1 MRRMFNFFYAFLLAL
16 LGIGATLMAEDITLT
31 TYYPAPYGAYDELS
45 TTGKTCL
52 ATTSGNVG
60 IGTTNP
66 TEKLDMEDG
75 NIGDVNTIKSKPGSQ
90 PLRLQAM
97 GSLLLSADAN
107 NDDATSRINFY
118 IDGEGDAYMKM
129 TINAT
134 GNVGIGTTSPSYKLD
149 VAGDINTTGDVRRS
163 GVAYVNPD
171 YVFEPGYKLMNIA
184 EVKNYVLANK
194 HLPNMPSSEEIKTNG
209 VKIFEQNRLLLEKL
223 EEAYLHIFQL
233 EERIAK
239 LERR

>member
-1 MRRMFNFFYAFLLAL
+1 MQKSFNFFYAFLLAI
-16 LGIGATLMAEDITLT
+16 LGFGATLMAEDITLT

-45 TTGKTCL
+45 TAGATNL

-60 IGTTNP
+60 IGTTNGGAKFDVAG
-66 TEKLDMEDG
+66 TIRAKDMFAAGGQNIIVGDDTFLSDLDIANTMGIYGLQNGTIG
-75 NIGDVNTIKSKPGSQ
+75 NIKLGSTGPTIYGASG
-90 PLRLQAM
+90 R
-97 GSLLLSADAN
+97 
-107 NDDATSRINFY
+107 
-118 IDGEGDAYMKM
+118 
-129 TINAT
+129 
-134 GNVGIGTTSPSYKLD
+134 VGIGVSPSYTLD
-149 VAGDINTTGDVRRS
+149 VAGDINTTGDVRKS
-163 GVAYVNPD
+163 GVLYTNPD

-184 EVKNYVLANK
+184 EVKNYVLENK
-194 HLPNMPSSEEIKTNG
+194 HLPNMPSSEEIKTDG